1 MSGSNLCVGGLW
13 VGLIPGVARREQ
25 GAIAAKISNVQ
36 VQDYLPAE
44 ADTGQAGD
52 HGTLHPGAI
61 SAVWRFSAL
70 NHHKP
75 EKCSFHAET

>member
-25 GAIAAKISNVQ
+25 GAIAAKILNVQ

-44 ADTGQAGD
+44 AGHWSGAGD
-52 HGTLHPGAI
+52 HGTLHPGATTG
-61 SAVWRFSAL
+61 RRLGHF
-70 NHHKP
+70 HKP
-75 EKCSFHAET
+75 NKSSLHAEI